1 MLSSVIWKKHLGRL
15 ASAGPLEF
23 VAGFRNAVRARN
35 YCGVHAHRAVEI
47 VYHPSGCGE
56 TLLGNRR
63 WKFDEGS
70 VVIYAPEEGHD
81 QRMETTGEDLCVHIA
96 MPAAMRK
103 KLRAGCYV
111 PHLERP
117 WIVDGIRDLCR
128 SRAVSDDMEQ
138 RILDLRATAILLAL
152 VELASATSGGD
163 RTSSA
168 ESRVAAAERF
178 MSEHFPAIT
187 SIREVA
193 AHVDVSHD
201 YLRHLF
207 KALRGKSVVRH
218 LNEVKIARARLLLL
232 NTPLPLKQIAT
243 MCGFKDEY
251 YFSAVFHKLTS
262 TRPGEYRNR
271 R

>member
-1 MLSSVIWKKHLGRL
+1 MLSSVIWKKHLGTL
-15 ASAGPLEF
+15 APAGPLKF
-23 VAGFRNAVRARN
+23 VAGFRHALSAPN
-35 YCGVHAHRAVEI
+35 YCGLHAHRAAEI
-47 VYHPSGCGE
+47 VYHPSGRGE
-56 TLLGNRR
+56 TLLGGRK

-81 QRMETTGEDLCVHIA
+81 QRMETTGEDLCIHIT
-96 MPAAMRK
+96 MPAAVRT

-111 PHLERP
+111 PRLERP
-117 WIVDGIRDLCR
+117 WLVDGIRDLCR
-128 SRAVSDDMEQ
+128 SRAVSNDTEQ
-138 RILDLRATAILLAL
+138 RILDLRVTAILLSL
-152 VELASATSGGD
+152 VELACATSNGNGM
-163 RTSSA
+163 SSA
-168 ESRVAAAERF
+168 EFKVATAERF

-187 SIREVA
+187 SIREVT

-207 KALRGKSVVRH
+207 KALRGKSIVRH
-218 LNEVKIARARLLLL
+218 LNEIKIARARLLLL